1 MIADAARVAAVLK
14 RVAAEIIE
22 PRFGKL
28 ASHEI
33 RQKSGPQDLVTE
45 VDELAE
51 AALRDALRELAP
63 EAHFIGEESVAK
75 DKSLE
80 QRLGDPGAFWVVDP
94 LDGTRNFI
102 TGVREFGTI
111 VALVVDGV
119 TVGGWIYGIPDRS
132 CAWAVRGKG
141 AYVDGAPFTIAP
153 PGERLAALRSLS
165 WLAPPEA
172 ERMRKRL
179 KGSFETAP
187 SHCSAY
193 AYLKLARGA
202 VDLKVSSRIHAWDH
216 LAGALIL
223 EELGGKTAFLDGAP
237 YAAGVSVDRA
247 LLATAPGRD
256 WEAIAATL
264 RA

>member
-1 MIADAARVAAVLK
+1 MIPDPARVAAALL
-14 RVAAEIIE
+14 RVAEEIIE

-51 AALRDALRELAP
+51 AALRDALREIAP

-75 DKSLE
+75 DKTLE
-80 QRLGDPGAFWVVDP
+80 QRLCDPGAFWVVDP

-119 TVGGWIYGIPDRS
+119 TVGGWIHGIPHRS

-141 AYVDGAPFTIAP
+141 ASVDGAPFAIAP
-153 PGERLAALRSLS
+153 AGERLSALRSLG
-165 WLAPPEA
+165 WLALPEA
-172 ERMRKRL
+172 ERLRIRL
-179 KGSFETAP
+179 KESFETAP

-202 VDLKVSSRIHAWDH
+202 VDLKVSSRIHPWDH
-216 LAGALIL
+216 LAGSLIL
-223 EELGGKTAFLDGAP
+223 EELGGRTAFLDGAP

-264 RA
+264 KA